1 MGAKGVYKDKFYS
14 YENLL
19 LKSKTVKKNVRN
31 LQVLVTKI
39 FKRSLKS

>member
-1 MGAKGVYKDKFYS
+1 MGAKDVYKDKFYS
-14 YENLL
+14 DENLL